1 LAFTL
6 VIRDNQI
13 KDFTK
18 IFNPQLSTVTLRSF
32 AMAVLVGKPAPDFT
46 AQAVYGNNEIK
57 ELKLSSLKG
66 KYVVLFFYPLDFT
79 FVCPSELIAFD
90 HRLAEFK
97 ARGVEVLSCSIDSHF
112 THLAWKNTPVNNGGI
127 GQVGYPMVADI
138 NHAIAQA
145 YDVES
150 AGGVAF
156 RGSFLIDKA
165 GVVRHQVVN
174 DLPLG
179 RNVDEML
186 RMVDALQF
194 TEEHGEV
201 CPAGWQKGS
210 KGMTASTEG
219 VAKYLAENAAA
230 L

>member
-1 LAFTL
+1 
-6 VIRDNQI
+6 
-13 KDFTK
+13 
-18 IFNPQLSTVTLRSF
+18 
-32 AMAVLVGKPAPDFT
+32 MAVLVGKPAPDFT
-46 AQAVYGNNEIK
+46 AVAVMGNNEMNESFNLRQHIA
-57 ELKLSSLKG
+57 G
-66 KYVVLFFYPLDFT
+66 KAAVVFFYPLDFT

-97 ARGVEVLSCSIDSHF
+97 SRNVEVIGVSIDSQF

-127 GQVGYPMVADI
+127 GQVGYPLVADI
-138 NHAIAQA
+138 KHEICKA
-145 YDVES
+145 YDVEA

-156 RGSFLIDKA
+156 RGSFLIDAA

-179 RNVDEML
+179 RNIDEML

-194 TEEHGEV
+194 HEAHGEV
-201 CPAGWQKGS
+201 CPAGWNKG
-210 KGMTASTEG
+210 KAGMNASTAG
-219 VAKYLAENAAA
+219 VAQYLADHAQE